1 MPSLLELLKDPNYT
15 NANEATKLAIFNKY
29 SALDANFINANGDT
43 QNAIKQRFGVFGGPA
58 APEKAPT
65 APTTLRDV
73 GVAGASGVVGAAKS
87 MTDFFGA
94 DNAASK
100 TLGDA
105 STSLQ
110 GMYTPERQKEMQYY
124 QQLQEKAAKSG
135 DTMGEIGAAFQ
146 GIKAAPL
153 QGTVQA
159 IGSLIPNLATL
170 LIPGA
175 GQARALQISRGAINT
190 ALGIVQGT
198 GAVKGALY
206 EGIKQEL
213 VKNGMDEASAAKQAG
228 EAQSY
233 LGPNTDQILLG
244 AGIGLATGK
253 LGAEELLSPAIKGA
267 ARKAIAV
274 GAEAGT
280 EAIQGGQEQVAQNL
294 GLTRAGMETPMFQG
308 VAGAATQEGILG
320 ALGAG
325 PVTLLGNR
333 PSQKDVPDAPPVND
347 QQIPLLLEDK
357 GVFRPVGLPDG
368 SVAMTREDLA
378 SYEAEQFRKKY
389 APQDIEREKLMLGYE
404 PFTPKVTPAGTVA
417 MSPEDVSR
425 AEESDFRNR
434 YEPKL
439 FEGEELE
446 QRRLQQKAEEPFTG
460 ELISGKPR
468 KLTEEEVQENKERE
482 AEIKSLTKEA
492 RLIEKD
498 IKSYKGGKRAGQ
510 SLRPLLEGAL
520 TTSEVIDIDPK
531 FTWMNKAE
539 GGTSISTLVEN
550 GQLNRWLPS
559 GLRTTS
565 ETFDPQEA
573 TEKIKEKIRNR
584 DWKEVDSQLTAAE
597 LGRQYEYLTERIDEL
612 KRPKKAEEEL
622 SGLTL
627 EERRAEADRLAV
639 EAGYL
644 GQPRGEEVL
653 KPIEEP
659 VAPVED
665 EYYPDKDESP
675 APVTEPRQP
684 MQLPTMPSLP
694 SFPEYLQGIPSEP
707 TSTMPDVGQ
716 PAGLPAVLPAGKQT
730 PDVPFPV
737 PPTAPLTPQA
747 QAATQDFGV
756 PAVVEPKPQEAPAPE
771 KRKPSTALTTETTD
785 IIEGQMR
792 VIDDETIQPQVM
804 MLSAPEQQVLAD
816 HYGEEVDSPAFLA
829 KVRED
834 IYKFATKGAQAVSDV
849 IRDII
854 RKLHAVL
861 LATTI
866 ILNPSAMGPSYQ
878 VALPQNVTT
887 VEQVLAKVPDAV
899 KNKMSPGAQQ
909 AYANIMPAFGADLQK
924 NNKLFI
930 ITDKPNA
937 RIFVFDSKG
946 QPILDKKVLLGLQTG
961 DYYKGDPEKI
971 KANRITPA
979 GLYTMGLRDGK
990 RGVTET
996 GGDETATTAGY
1007 DFNKVFVL
1015 DKAAP
1020 DGSYSVTLFHS
1031 VYAKMSDAKRR
1042 LAALDKEGAEDSR
1055 YSFGC
1060 INVDKDTY
1068 KNLLDKYESQMDGA
1082 KLFIVPDN
1090 PDATMDFLRG
1100 KAVTAGDL
1108 SRQAT
1113 PEVTK
1118 TVTKTVPGTPSAAK
1132 TSTQLSARKEEDQD
1146 TRRGLY
1152 MEAKRGEKGMS
1163 KADVDVAVDRIKS
1176 TWKNAP
1182 DIEVVQSISEL
1193 PEEIQA
1199 DIARDKVNPRGVYD
1213 PDTKKVWLVADNIP
1227 NDAQAAITLAH
1238 ESFGHF
1244 GLRVALGANF
1254 KPMMNSIYEGN
1265 KDVKSRADA
1274 YINDGMD
1281 KVTAVEEVLSE
1292 MAQEVYDTRVPENK
1306 NKLSAL
1312 QKVMNAIRQFL
1323 ARIGVPMKSISD
1335 AQVLALIANARR
1347 SVVRGGKYV
1356 NMEGGKALY
1365 SEGMSSNF
1373 RKWFGKSKVVD
1384 KNGKPLVMYHGT
1396 YSDISEPTTNF
1407 GADEYRRFGMHV
1419 GSLEAATNRL
1429 DIKAAEDTA
1438 QGEKSGNAGANVLP
1452 VYVKAEKPLRL
1463 DENRSGRWGV
1473 DDIMRSIFEK
1483 AERGEIDG
1491 LTDEDIDNWYSDNFD
1506 LETWLGLEPDIGE
1519 DNYDSEREER
1529 LWSDTESYFP
1539 GERSKLLSSFIN
1551 QLGYDSIVYKN
1562 EFEGGGDSYILLK
1575 PTQVKSVFNK
1585 GEFNPED
1592 KRILYSVKD
1601 RAAQVAAKARN
1612 AAHKAGQKR
1621 RMDEGLLSDL
1631 PEHLQ
1636 AKARKTFT
1644 PENETIVTK
1653 IDGLQDK
1660 FWQKMAQGIVD
1671 QYRTIKDYTKEG
1683 YMLARMSKTIDGA
1696 LEGMLFHGQVFLN
1709 GGALDI
1715 KSGTKGLLQIMAPLG
1730 KDVDRY
1736 QMWVALNREADIAKK
1751 SQAAQQDI
1759 DQAEADI
1766 ARMRT
1771 MKGNAGKAFDKET
1784 KNILD
1789 NKDLSAAKKRDALSS
1804 LRRQLDKYKND
1815 VDKAINA
1822 KRKEIA
1828 GFKNRIKAPSI
1839 DAELVAER
1847 DKFAEGMIDGRAKID
1862 VYREVQREMNKLNRS
1877 VLNVALEQG
1886 LINKEAY
1893 DIFASDINYI
1903 PFYKMMEDGDLQG
1916 ASTASG
1922 LGSQYFS
1929 RALEGGEKPFGD
1941 LMENTLRNWSHILS
1955 ASMKNKAAAKTLEA
1969 ASELEGA
1976 RPNLKVGL
1984 EWVDNKV
1991 YSTKTGAMV
2000 DDGSLKPEYTTSEG
2014 TGIIKV
2020 MIDGQPTYYKVLDD
2034 LLLDSVASIGYMGP
2048 KSKFLDVARDFKN
2061 ILQYGVTLSPGF
2073 KVRNLFRDSIQA
2085 MAVSGLKLT
2094 PWANVVEGWAKS
2106 DRNNPA
2112 HISALAGGAIFNFG
2126 SAYEGDQSRMV
2137 KKLIKMGIAQ
2147 DSILDSDN
2155 KIKAGLMK
2163 AWSAYTDLGNKSES
2177 ANRMSLYQ
2185 QMIDKGMSHLEAS
2198 FHARDLMDFSMQGS
2212 FPALRMVTQVVPFLN
2227 ARLQGLYKLG
2237 RDGIIPTSRV
2247 IYNSTTGKPIDASD
2261 KMKAQQ
2267 FSIVTG
2273 AVMMASMMLYLAFK
2287 DDEEFKKREDWDRDN
2302 FWWFR
2307 LPGMETAIRVPK
2319 PFEIGAFGTM
2329 AERLLEQMIDQGAE
2343 GKQFEDSIKR
2353 MLSDTFAMNPTPQ
2366 LIKPM
2371 IDLYANKDSFTG
2383 APIETAGMERLSKA
2397 ERASDNTSPLAIAL
2411 SGIQRFV
2418 SPKAMEMS
2426 PVQVDYAIKSYFGW
2440 LGGTVAATSHYAVMP
2455 FSKSAYPDHNWT
2467 ETMSMGFIKSLPAT
2481 QSKYVTAFYENNKQ
2495 ISQAYAD
2502 MRHYAEI
2509 GDQDMVAKILEE
2521 KGDLIGLQKFYD
2533 RGAKD
2538 MAKIRQAI
2546 TAIRN
2551 DATMGGDQKK
2561 EEIDRLKIIIG
2572 QVAEQLESVR
2582 KSVKQ

>member
-1 MPSLLELLKDPNYT
+1 MPIARFQMPDGRIARFEVPQGTTPEQAQMMMEQEL
-15 NANEATKLAIFNKY
+15 ANMA
-29 SALDANFINANGDT
+29 
-43 QNAIKQRFGVFGGPA
+43 QPQ
-58 APEKAPT
+58 KAPT

-100 TLGDA
+100 ALGSA

-124 QQLQEKAAKSG
+124 QELQDKAAKGG

-159 IGSLIPNLATL
+159 VGSLIPNLATL
-170 LIPGA
+170 LLPGA
-175 GQARALQISRGAINT
+175 GQARALQISRSAINT

-198 GAVKGALY
+198 GAVKGSLY
-206 EGIKQEL
+206 EGVKQEL
-213 VKNGMDEASAAKQAG
+213 IKNGVDEATAAKQAS

-233 LGPNTDQILLG
+233 LGPNYDQILLG
-244 AGIGLATGK
+244 AGIGYGAGK
-253 LGAEELLSPAIKGA
+253 LGAEELLSPAVKGA
-267 ARKAIAV
+267 ARKAAAV
-274 GAEAGT
+274 ASEAGT
-280 EAIQGGQEQVAQNL
+280 EALQGGQEQVAQNL

-325 PVTLLGNR
+325 PVTML
-333 PSQKDVPDAPPVND
+333 PSRTPEKPKEE
-347 QQIPLLLEDK
+347 PLLLEYNFK
-357 GVFRPVGLPDG
+357 PTPLPDG
-368 SVAMTREDLA
+368 RVAMTRSELDQYED
-378 SYEAEQFRKKY
+378 EQFRKKY
-389 APQDIEREKLMLGYE
+389 EAQPYERGNALAPDGSDPLRLEYD
-404 PFTPKVTPAGTVA
+404 FTPTPLPDGTVA
-417 MSPEDVSR
+417 MTRSEVDAYLRRKREDEVNAPKRPELLDIIDKINARIGKQAAPVTTDGR
-425 AEESDFRNR
+425 PAMPTDTELNYATATQEVALLKKQKKTKERDARIA
-434 YEPKL
+434 
-439 FEGEELE
+439 ELE
-446 QRRLQQKAEEPFTG
+446 AFKQADGIAHFNR
-460 ELISGKPR
+460 I
-468 KLTEEEVQENKERE
+468 
-482 AEIKSLTKEA
+482 A
-492 RLIEKD
+492 R
-498 IKSYKGGKRAGQ
+498 
-510 SLRPLLEGAL
+510 
-520 TTSEVIDIDPK
+520 IDPK
-531 FTWMNKAE
+531 DAAKALEAGDISAFDYNRIVKSNQLREQMLGQGMDSEQSKDSANLFMQQTDRENLLKDYSPEIVEAVTPALNDIQELEAQRAILESSKAKKGPDSLWNILSSDFNKLSGSEIKTLSGKQNQYFALRASGQGGRNLRDLVSEDTLDDFLPPDLRSGISDDLDRINSAVEYIRNKIATKNYASYDTEEAIDQLDRDIGRIGEEIDYHLSKQAEPEAQQEEPDFTDLGEFDTGDLGK
-539 GGTSISTLVEN
+539 
-550 GQLNRWLPS
+550 
-559 GLRTTS
+559 
-565 ETFDPQEA
+565 FDP
-573 TEKIKEKIRNR
+573 N
-584 DWKEVDSQLTAAE
+584 
-597 LGRQYEYLTERIDEL
+597 
-612 KRPKKAEEEL
+612 
-622 SGLTL
+622 
-627 EERRAEADRLAV
+627 
-639 EAGYL
+639 
-644 GQPRGEEVL
+644 
-653 KPIEEP
+653 
-659 VAPVED
+659 
-665 EYYPDKDESP
+665 EYYPDISEEEAP
-675 APVTEPRQP
+675 APKTRLDVPFPER
-684 MQLPTMPSLP
+684 P
-694 SFPEYLQGIPSEP
+694 SFPQGVPNEP
-707 TSTMPDVGQ
+707 TAAMPDVGQ
-716 PAGLPAVLPAGKQT
+716 PAGLPAVLPTGQQA

-737 PPTAPLTPQA
+737 PPTATPTPQA

-771 KRKPSTALTTETTD
+771 GRKPSTALTTETTD

-792 VIDDETIQPQVM
+792 VIDDETIKPQVL
-804 MLSAPEQQVLAD
+804 MLSASEQQVLAD
-816 HYGEEVDSPAFLA
+816 HYGEELNSPAFLA

-834 IYKFATKGAQAVSDV
+834 IYNFANKGAQAVASA

-854 RKLHAVL
+854 RKLHAAL

-866 ILNPSAMGPSYQ
+866 IMNPSAMGPSYQ
-878 VALPQNVTT
+878 VALPENVTT
-887 VEQVLAKVPDAV
+887 VEQVLAKVPDSV

-1068 KNLLDKYESQMDGA
+1068 KYLLDKYEGQMDGA

-1090 PDATMDFLRG
+1090 PDTTMDFLRG
-1100 KAVTAGDL
+1100 KAINAGDL

-1132 TSTQLSARKEEDQD
+1132 EATQMAARKEEDQD

-1163 KADVDVAVDRIKS
+1163 KADVDVAVDRIKQ
-1176 TWKNAP
+1176 TWENAP
-1182 DIEVVQSISEL
+1182 DIEVVQKISEL

-1199 DIARDKVNPRGVYD
+1199 DIERDKVNPRGVYD

-1244 GLRVALGANF
+1244 GLRVALGKNF

-1265 KDVKSRADA
+1265 KDVRSRADA

-1306 NKLSAL
+1306 NKLNIL
-1312 QKVMNAIRQFL
+1312 QKVMNAVRQFL

-1347 SVVRGGKYV
+1347 SVVRGGEFV
-1356 NMEGGKALY
+1356 EMEGGKALY
-1365 SEGMSSNF
+1365 S
-1373 RKWFGKSKVVD
+1373 
-1384 KNGKPLVMYHGT
+1384 
-1396 YSDISEPTTNF
+1396 
-1407 GADEYRRFGMHV
+1407 
-1419 GSLEAATNRL
+1419 
-1429 DIKAAEDTA
+1429 
-1438 QGEKSGNAGANVLP
+1438 
-1452 VYVKAEKPLRL
+1452 
-1463 DENRSGRWGV
+1463 
-1473 DDIMRSIFEK
+1473 
-1483 AERGEIDG
+1483 
-1491 LTDEDIDNWYSDNFD
+1491 
-1506 LETWLGLEPDIGE
+1506 
-1519 DNYDSEREER
+1519 
-1529 LWSDTESYFP
+1529 
-1539 GERSKLLSSFIN
+1539 
-1551 QLGYDSIVYKN
+1551 
-1562 EFEGGGDSYILLK
+1562 
-1575 PTQVKSVFNK
+1575 
-1585 GEFNPED
+1585 
-1592 KRILYSVKD
+1592 VKD
-1601 RAAQVAAKARN
+1601 RAKQAAAKAT
-1612 AAHKAGQKR
+1612 AAIHKAGQRR
-1621 RMDEGLLSDL
+1621 RMDEGLLDDL

-1653 IDGLQDK
+1653 VNGLQDK

-1671 QYRTIKDYTKEG
+1671 QYRTIKDYTNEG

-1696 LEGMLFHGQVFLN
+1696 LEGMLFHGQAFLN

-1715 KSGTKGLLQIMAPLG
+1715 KSGTKGLLEIMAPLG

-1736 QMWVALNREADIAKK
+1736 QMWVALNREADITKK

-1766 ARMRT
+1766 AKMRT

-1815 VDKAINA
+1815 IDKAINA
-1822 KRKEIA
+1822 KRKDIA

-1847 DKFAEGMIDGRAKID
+1847 DKFAEGMIDGRPKLE

-1877 VLNVALEQG
+1877 VLNIALEQG

-1916 ASTASG
+1916 AATASG

-1929 RALEGGEKPFGD
+1929 KALEGGEKPFGD

-1955 ASMKNKAAAKTLEA
+1955 ASMKNKAAAVTLEA
-1969 ASELEGA
+1969 ASEVEGA

-1984 EWVDNKV
+1984 EWRDGKV
-1991 YSTKTGAMV
+1991 YSSKTGMIV

-2014 TGIIKV
+2014 KGIIKV

-2061 ILQYGVTLSPGF
+2061 ILQFGVTLSPGF

-2094 PWANVVEGWAKS
+2094 PWANIVEGWAKS

-2137 KKLIKMGIAQ
+2137 KKLIKMGVDR
-2147 DSILDSDN
+2147 DSILDTDG

-2177 ANRMSLYQ
+2177 ANRMALYQ
-2185 QMIDKGMSHLEAS
+2185 QMRDKGMSHLEAS

-2247 IYNSTTGKPIDASD
+2247 IYNSTTGKPSDADD
-2261 KMKAQQ
+2261 KMKVQQ

-2287 DDEEFKKREDWDRDN
+2287 DDEEFKKREEWDRDN

-2307 LPGMETAIRVPK
+2307 LPGMDSAVRIPK

-2329 AERLLEQMIDQGAE
+2329 AERLLEQMVDQGAE
-2343 GKQFEDSIKR
+2343 GKQFEESIKR

-2411 SGIQRFV
+2411 SSVQRFV
-2418 SPKAMEMS
+2418 APKSMEMS

-2440 LGGTVAATSHYAVMP
+2440 LGGTVAASSHYAVMP
-2455 FSKSAYPDHNWT
+2455 FSKGAYPDHNWT
-2467 ETMSMGFIKSLPAT
+2467 ETASMGFIKSLPAT

-2502 MRHYAEI
+2502 MRHYAEL
-2509 GDQDMVAKILEE
+2509 GDQAMVAQILEE

-2538 MAKIRQAI
+2538 MAKLRQAI

-2551 DATMGGDQKK
+2551 DETMDGAQKK
-2561 EEIDRLKIIIG
+2561 EEIDRLKVIIG
-2572 QVAEQLESVR
+2572 TVAEQLENVR
-2582 KSVKQ
+2582 KSIKK

>member
-1 MPSLLELLKDPNYT
+1 MPSLLEILKDPNYI
-15 NANEATKLAIFNKY
+15 NANEATKQAIFNKY
-29 SALDANFINANGDT
+29 SALDANFANANAAT
-43 QNAIKQRFGVFGGPA
+43 QDAIRQKFGVMGMPA
-58 APEKAPT
+58 VEEKAPT

-73 GVAGASGVVGAAKS
+73 GVAGATGVVGAAKS
-87 MTDFFGA
+87 ISDVFGA

-100 TLGDA
+100 ALGEA

-124 QQLQEKAAKSG
+124 QNLQDEAAKRG

-153 QGTVQA
+153 QGAAQA
-159 IGSLIPNLATL
+159 VGSLIPNLATL
-170 LIPGA
+170 FIPGA
-175 GQARALQISRGAINT
+175 GQARALQISRGAVNT

-198 GAVKGALY
+198 GAVKGAIY
-206 EGIKQEL
+206 EGVKQEL
-213 VKNGMDEASAAKQAG
+213 MKNGLDEASAAKQA
-228 EAQSY
+228 EQAQSY
-233 LGPNTDQILLG
+233 LGPNADQILFG
-244 AGIGLATGK
+244 AGIGYGAGK
-253 LGAEELLSPAIKGA
+253 LGAEELLSPAVKGA
-267 ARKAIAV
+267 ARKAVAV

-280 EAIQGGQEQVAQNL
+280 EAIQGGQEQVAQNIAL
-294 GLTRAGMETPMFQG
+294 QRAGIATPTFQG

-404 PFTPKVTPAGTVA
+404 PFTPQVTPAGTVA

-446 QRRLQQKAEEPFTG
+446 QRRLQQRAEEPFTG

-665 EYYPDKDESP
+665 EYYPDKGEAPSP
-675 APVTEPRQP
+675 IPKPR
-684 MQLPTMPSLP
+684 MN
-694 SFPEYLQGIPSEP
+694 
-707 TSTMPDVGQ
+707 
-716 PAGLPAVLPAGKQT
+716 
-730 PDVPFPV
+730 VPFPERPSLV
-737 PPTAPLTPQA
+737 PPVPQRGVNEAPATPTQTAAPAVPFPAPPAPTPQVQA
-747 QAATQDFGV
+747 QAPVQDTNAPPVEKVTWFKPSPKSFVGGEFSVATFNGARYHFGDNGSNKYEV
-756 PAVVEPKPQEAPAPE
+756 EVVTPRGADNVVFRDNGDTRKGIVYPGGPAPSYIPSNVAPLLSQLSQVTKGDIATRNALMDRIANEFNNAAMPESQAARPELKRPEMPVSAAETDIIEGEAREVKEPTPAPAIE
-771 KRKPSTALTTETTD
+771 GRKPSTALTTETTD
-785 IIEGQMR
+785 IIEGQVR
-792 VIDDETIQPQVM
+792 VIDEDTIKPEVLK
-804 MLSAPEQQVLAD
+804 LSAPDQQILAD
-816 HYGEEVDSPAFLA
+816 HYGEEIDSPAFLA

-834 IYKFATKGAQAVSDV
+834 IYNFANKGAQAVAKA

-854 RKLHAVL
+854 RKLHAAL

-866 ILNPSAMGPSYQ
+866 ILNPNYVGPSYQ
-878 VALPQNVTT
+878 VAIPQNVTT
-887 VEQVLAKVPDAV
+887 VEQVLAKVPDSV
-899 KNKMSPGAQQ
+899 RDKMSAGAQQ
-909 AYANIMPAFGADLQK
+909 AYANIMPAFGAELEK
-924 NNKLFI
+924 SNKLFI

-961 DYYKGDPEKI
+961 DYYKGDPEKL
-971 KANRITPA
+971 KTNRITS
-979 GLYTMGLRDGK
+979 GGFFTMGLRDAK
-990 RGVTET
+990 RGVTEW
-996 GGDETATTAGY
+996 GGDEFATAHDY
-1007 DFNKVFVL
+1007 DFGKVFVL
-1015 DKAAP
+1015 DKALN
-1020 DGSYSVTLFHS
+1020 GTSSVTLFHS
-1031 VYAKMSDAKRR
+1031 VYTKLPDAKRR
-1042 LAALDKEGAEDSR
+1042 LAALEKEGPEDSR
-1055 YSFGC
+1055 YSYGC
-1060 INVDKDTY
+1060 INVDKATY
-1068 KNLLDKYESQMDGA
+1068 KYLLDKYQDQMDGA

-1090 PDATMDFLRG
+1090 PDTTMEFLRG
-1100 KAVTAGDL
+1100 KAIDAGDL
-1108 SRQAT
+1108 VRQAV
-1113 PEVTK
+1113 PEVKK
-1118 TVTKTVPGTPSAAK
+1118 TVTKTVPKTPSAAK
-1132 TSTQLSARKEEDQD
+1132 TATQMAARKEEEQE

-1176 TWKNAP
+1176 TWENAP
-1182 DIEVVQSISEL
+1182 DIEVVQKISEL

-1265 KDVKSRADA
+1265 KDVRARADA
-1274 YINDGMD
+1274 YIKDGMD

-1306 NKLSAL
+1306 NKLNAL

-1347 SVVRGGKYV
+1347 SVVRGGKFV

-1373 RKWFGKSKVVD
+1373 RKWFGDSKVVD

-1396 YSDISEPTTNF
+1396 KEDIEDGVF
-1407 GADEYRRFGMHV
+1407 RMEKGMIGKGAYFTADPDEANEF
-1419 GSLEAATNRL
+1419 ATNATWN
-1429 DIKAAEDTA
+1429 IKPNIVPAYISI
-1438 QGEKSGNAGANVLP
+1438 KNP
-1452 VYVKAEKPLRL
+1452 YYVTDK
-1463 DENRSGRWGV
+1463 
-1473 DDIMRSIFEK
+1473 FEK
-1483 AERGEIDG
+1483 VP
-1491 LTDEDIDNWYSDNFD
+1491 SD
-1506 LETWLGLEPDIGE
+1506 LKE
-1519 DNYDSEREER
+1519 
-1529 LWSDTESYFP
+1529 
-1539 GERSKLLSSFIN
+1539 
-1551 QLGYDSIVYKN
+1551 QGYDGV
-1562 EFEGGGDSYILLK
+1562 IL
-1575 PTQVKSVFNK
+1575 QNADGSVKWAVPITPSQIKSTFNS
-1585 GEFNPED
+1585 GAYSPDDN
-1592 KRILYSVKD
+1592 RILYSVKD
-1601 RAAQVAAKARN
+1601 RAAQAAGKARE
-1612 AAHKAGQKR
+1612 AIHKAGQKR
-1621 RMDEGLLSDL
+1621 RMDEGLLDDL
-1631 PEHLQ
+1631 PPHLQ

-1653 IDGLQDK
+1653 VNGLQDK

-1736 QMWVALNREADIAKK
+1736 QMWVALNREADLVA
-1751 SQAAQQDI
+1751 S
-1759 DQAEADI
+1759 
-1766 ARMRT
+1766 
-1771 MKGNAGKAFDKET
+1771 GKT
-1784 KNILD
+1784 
-1789 NKDLSAAKKRDALSS
+1789 
-1804 LRRQLDKYKND
+1804 
-1815 VDKAINA
+1815 
-1822 KRKEIA
+1822 
-1828 GFKNRIKAPSI
+1828 PSI
-1839 DAELVAER
+1839 DPELVEAR
-1847 DKFAEGMIDGRAKID
+1847 GKFAEGMIDGRAKID

-1877 VLNVALEQG
+1877 VLNIALQQG
-1886 LINKEAY
+1886 LIDKKAY
-1893 DIFASDINYI
+1893 DVFASDINYI

-1969 ASELEGA
+1969 ASELEGS

-1984 EWVDNKV
+1984 EWKNNKV

-2061 ILQYGVTLSPGF
+2061 LLQFGVTISPGF

-2094 PWANVVEGWAKS
+2094 PWANIVEGWANS

-2137 KKLIKMGIAQ
+2137 KQLIKMGVAQ

-2177 ANRMSLYQ
+2177 ANRMALYK
-2185 QMIDKGMSHLEAS
+2185 QMRDKGMSHLEAS

-2247 IYNSTTGKPIDASD
+2247 IYNSTTGKPIDADD
-2261 KMKAQQ
+2261 KLKAQQ

-2287 DDEEFKKREDWDRDN
+2287 DDEEFKKREEWDRDN

-2307 LPGMETAIRVPK
+2307 LPGMDSAVRVPK

-2343 GKQFEDSIKR
+2343 GKQFEESIKR

-2397 ERASDNTSPLAIAL
+2397 ERASDTTSPLALAL
-2411 SGIQRFV
+2411 SAVQRFV
-2418 SPKAMEMS
+2418 APKSMEMS

-2440 LGGTVAATSHYAVMP
+2440 LGGTVSATSHYAVMP
-2455 FSKSAYPDHNWT
+2455 FSKGAYPDHNWT
-2467 ETMSMGFIKSLPAT
+2467 ETASMGFIKSLPAT

-2502 MRHYAEI
+2502 MRHYAEL
-2509 GDQDMVAKILEE
+2509 GDQEMVAKILEE

-2538 MAKIRQAI
+2538 MAKLRQAI

-2551 DATMGGDQKK
+2551 DETMGGDQKK

-2572 QVAEQLESVR
+2572 TIAEQLESVR
-2582 KSVKQ
+2582 KSTKQ

>member
-1 MPSLLELLKDPNYT
+1 MPSLLEILKDPNYI
-15 NANEATKLAIFNKY
+15 NANEATKQAIFNKY
-29 SALDANFINANGDT
+29 SALDPNFANANAAT
-43 QNAIKQRFGVFGGPA
+43 QDAIRQKFGVMGMPA
-58 APEKAPT
+58 VEEKAPT

-87 MTDFFGA
+87 ISDVFGA
-94 DNAASK
+94 DNAASRA
-100 TLGDA
+100 LGEA

-124 QQLQEKAAKSG
+124 QNLQEQAAKSG

-153 QGTVQA
+153 QGAAQA
-159 IGSLIPNLATL
+159 VGSLIPNLATL
-170 LIPGA
+170 FIPGA
-175 GQARALQISRGAINT
+175 GQARALQISRGAVNT

-198 GAVKGALY
+198 GAVKGAIY
-206 EGIKQEL
+206 EGVKQEL
-213 VKNGMDEASAAKQAG
+213 MKNGLDEASAAKQA
-228 EAQSY
+228 EQAQSY
-233 LGPNTDQILLG
+233 LGPNADQILLG
-244 AGIGLATGK
+244 AGIGYGAGK
-253 LGAEELLSPAIKGA
+253 FGAEELLSPTVKGA
-267 ARKAIAV
+267 ARKAAAV
-274 GAEAGT
+274 VSEAGT
-280 EAIQGGQEQVAQNL
+280 EAIQGGQEQVAQNIAL
-294 GLTRAGMETPMFQG
+294 QRAGIDTPTFQG

-325 PVTLLGNR
+325 PVTLLRGR
-333 PSQKDVPDAPPVND
+333 QPQEKLPEKPSE
-347 QQIPLLLEDK
+347 PLLLEYDFK
-357 GVFRPVGLPDG
+357 PTPLPDG
-368 SVAMTREDLA
+368 RVAMTRSELDQYED
-378 SYEAEQFRKKY
+378 EQFRKKY
-389 APQDIEREKLMLGYE
+389 EAQPYERGNALAPDGSEALRLEYDFK
-404 PFTPKVTPAGTVA
+404 PTPLPDGTVA
-417 MSPEDVSR
+417 MTKSELD
-425 AEESDFRNR
+425 AYLRNKR
-434 YEPKL
+434 
-439 FEGEELE
+439 
-446 QRRLQQKAEEPFTG
+446 
-460 ELISGKPR
+460 
-468 KLTEEEVQENKERE
+468 EEEVNAPKRPELLKIIDQVNARIGSQPKSEEPKTPSKPALPTDAGYTYATAVQEIELLKKQKKTKERDARI
-482 AEIKSLTKEA
+482 AELTEFKDMENRVHVGRMA
-492 RLIEKD
+492 R
-498 IKSYKGGKRAGQ
+498 
-510 SLRPLLEGAL
+510 
-520 TTSEVIDIDPK
+520 IDPK
-531 FTWMNKAE
+531 DAWKALQAGDISGFDYNRIVKANQLREYFLSNDVDSDQAKDSMNLFMQQTDRENAYKDLAPKTLEAITPALNEIQELEAQRAMLESSKAKKGPDSLWNILSSPDYKLSGSE
-539 GGTSISTLVEN
+539 IKALAGKQNQYFALRASGDTGKNLRDLVSEDTLDDFLPPELRSNMGDDLNRINEAVQYIQNKISTKN
-550 GQLNRWLPS
+550 YAS
-559 GLRTTS
+559 YDT
-565 ETFDPQEA
+565 DEA
-573 TEKIKEKIRNR
+573 IDNLDR
-584 DWKEVDSQLTAAE
+584 DINL
-597 LGRQYEYLTERIDEL
+597 L
-612 KRPKKAEEEL
+612 
-622 SGLTL
+622 
-627 EERRAEADRLAV
+627 
-639 EAGYL
+639 
-644 GQPRGEEVL
+644 GEEIDYHVSRDG
-653 KPIEEP
+653 ESEYD
-659 VAPVED
+659 ED
-665 EYYPDKDESP
+665 EYYPDKGEIP
-675 APVTEPRQP
+675 PPPIKNRRFVPFPER
-684 MQLPTMPSLP
+684 P
-694 SFPEYLQGIPSEP
+694 SFPEYPQGATNQP
-707 TSTMPDVGQ
+707 TTAMPDAGQ
-716 PAGLPAVLPAGKQT
+716 PSGLPAVLPTGQQT
-730 PDVPFPV
+730 PNVPFPV
-737 PPTAPLTPQA
+737 PPTAAPAPQA
-747 QAATQDFGV
+747 QAAAQDFGV
-756 PAVVEPKPQEAPAPE
+756 PAVVEAKPEEAPAPE

-792 VIDDETIQPQVM
+792 VIDEETIKPQVM

-829 KVRED
+829 KLRED

-854 RKLHAVL
+854 RKLHAAL

-866 ILNPSAMGPSYQ
+866 ILNPSFMGPSYQ

-946 QPILDKKVLLGLQTG
+946 QPVLDKKVLLGAQMG

-979 GLYTMGLRDGK
+979 GLYTMGLRDAK

-996 GGDETATTAGY
+996 GGDEAATAGGY

-1031 VYAKMSDAKRR
+1031 VYTKMADAQRR
-1042 LAALDKEGAEDSR
+1042 LAALGKEGAEDSR

-1068 KNLLDKYESQMDGA
+1068 KYLIDNYEGQMDGA

-1090 PDATMDFLRG
+1090 PDTTMDFLRG

-1132 TSTQLSARKEEDQD
+1132 TATQMAARKEEDQE

-1176 TWKNAP
+1176 TWENAP
-1182 DIEVVQSISEL
+1182 DIEVVQKISEL

-1254 KPMMNSIYEGN
+1254 KPMMNNIYEGN
-1265 KDVKSRADA
+1265 KDVRARADA
-1274 YINDGMD
+1274 YIKDGMD

-1306 NKLSAL
+1306 NKLNAL

-1335 AQVLALIANARR
+1335 AQVLALIVNARR
-1347 SVVRGGKYV
+1347 SVVRGGEFV
-1356 NMEGGKALY
+1356 EMEGGKALY
-1365 SEGMSSNF
+1365 S
-1373 RKWFGKSKVVD
+1373 V
-1384 KNGKPLVMYHGT
+1384 
-1396 YSDISEPTTNF
+1396 
-1407 GADEYRRFGMHV
+1407 A
-1419 GSLEAATNRL
+1419 
-1429 DIKAAEDTA
+1429 
-1438 QGEKSGNAGANVLP
+1438 
-1452 VYVKAEKPLRL
+1452 
-1463 DENRSGRWGV
+1463 
-1473 DDIMRSIFEK
+1473 
-1483 AERGEIDG
+1483 
-1491 LTDEDIDNWYSDNFD
+1491 
-1506 LETWLGLEPDIGE
+1506 
-1519 DNYDSEREER
+1519 
-1529 LWSDTESYFP
+1529 
-1539 GERSKLLSSFIN
+1539 
-1551 QLGYDSIVYKN
+1551 
-1562 EFEGGGDSYILLK
+1562 
-1575 PTQVKSVFNK
+1575 
-1585 GEFNPED
+1585 
-1592 KRILYSVKD
+1592 D
-1601 RAAQVAAKARN
+1601 RAAQAAAKAKE
-1612 AAHKAGQKR
+1612 AMHKAGQKR
-1621 RMDEGLLSDL
+1621 RMDEGLLDDL
-1631 PEHLQ
+1631 PPHLQ

-1653 IDGLQDK
+1653 VNGLQDK

-1715 KSGTKGLLQIMAPLG
+1715 KSGTKGLLEIMAPLG

-1736 QMWVALNREADIAKK
+1736 QMWVALNREADITKK

-1771 MKGNAGKAFDKET
+1771 MKTNAGKAFDKET

-1815 VDKAINA
+1815 IDKDISA

-1847 DKFAEGMIDGRAKID
+1847 DKFAKGMINGRPKID
-1862 VYREVQREMNKLNRS
+1862 VYREVQREMNKLNKS

-1916 ASTASG
+1916 AATASG

-1955 ASMKNKAAAKTLEA
+1955 ASMKNKAAAVTLEA
-1969 ASELEGA
+1969 ASEVEGA

-1984 EWVDNKV
+1984 EWKNNKV
-1991 YSTKTGAMV
+1991 YSAKTGTIV
-2000 DDGSLKPEYTTSEG
+2000 GDGSLRPEYTTSEG

-2061 ILQYGVTLSPGF
+2061 ILQFGVTISPGF

-2094 PWANVVEGWAKS
+2094 PWANIVEGWANS

-2137 KKLIKMGIAQ
+2137 KQLIKMGVAKE
-2147 DSILDSDN
+2147 SILDSDN

-2177 ANRMSLYQ
+2177 ANRMALYK
-2185 QMIDKGMSHLEAS
+2185 QMRDKGMSHLEAS

-2247 IYNSTTGKPIDASD
+2247 IYNSATGKPNDADD

-2287 DDEEFKKREDWDRDN
+2287 DDEEFKKREEWDRDN

-2307 LPGMETAIRVPK
+2307 LPGMDSAVRVPK

-2343 GKQFEDSIKR
+2343 GKQFEESIKR

-2397 ERASDNTSPLAIAL
+2397 ERASDTTSPLALAL
-2411 SGIQRFV
+2411 SAVQRFV
-2418 SPKAMEMS
+2418 APKSMEMS

-2440 LGGTVAATSHYAVMP
+2440 LGGTVSATSHYAVMP
-2455 FSKSAYPDHNWT
+2455 FAKGAYPDHNWT

-2502 MRHYAEI
+2502 MRHYAEL
-2509 GDQDMVAKILEE
+2509 GDQEMVAKILEE
-2521 KGDLIGLQKFYD
+2521 KGDLIGLQRFYD

-2551 DATMGGDQKK
+2551 DPTMGGDQKK
-2561 EEIDRLKIIIG
+2561 EEIDRLKVLIG
-2572 QVAEQLESVR
+2572 TIAEQLESVR
-2582 KSVKQ
+2582 KSTKQ

>member
-1 MPSLLELLKDPNYT
+1 MPIARFQMPDGRIARFEVPQGTTPEQAQIMMEQEL
-15 NANEATKLAIFNKY
+15 ANMSQPQKT
-29 SALDANFINANGDT
+29 
-43 QNAIKQRFGVFGGPA
+43 
-58 APEKAPT
+58 PT

-100 TLGDA
+100 ALSQA

-124 QQLQEKAAKSG
+124 QELQDKAAKSG
-135 DTMGEIGAAFQ
+135 DTLGEIGAAFQ

-159 IGSLIPNLATL
+159 VGSLVPNLATL
-170 LIPGA
+170 LLPGA
-175 GQARALQISRGAINT
+175 GQVRALQISRNAINT

-198 GAVKGALY
+198 GAVKGSLY
-206 EGIKQEL
+206 EGVKQEL
-213 VKNGMDEASAAKQAG
+213 MKNGMDEASAAKQA
-228 EAQSY
+228 EQAQSY
-233 LGPNTDQILLG
+233 LGPNYDQILLG
-244 AGIGLATGK
+244 AGIGYGAGK
-253 LGAEELLSPAIKGA
+253 LGAEQLLSPTIKGA
-267 ARKAIAV
+267 ARKAAAV
-274 GAEAGT
+274 ASEAGT
-280 EAIQGGQEQVAQNL
+280 EAIQGGQEQLAQNL
-294 GLTRAGMETPMFQG
+294 ALTREGIETPLFQG

-320 ALGAG
+320 GLGAG

-333 PSQKDVPDAPPVND
+333 KEKPAD
-347 QQIPLLLEDK
+347 PLLLEYNFK
-357 GVFRPVGLPDG
+357 PTPLPDG
-368 SVAMTREDLA
+368 RVAMTRGELDQYED
-378 SYEAEQFRKKY
+378 EQFRKKY
-389 APQDIEREKLMLGYE
+389 EAQPYERGNALAPDGSEALRLEYDFK
-404 PFTPKVTPAGTVA
+404 PTPLPDGTVA
-417 MSPEDVSR
+417 MTKSELDAYLRNKREEEVNAPKRPDLLKIIDEINARIAKQPAPATPATPEAPSKPALPTDAGYTYGTATQEIELLKRQKKTNERDARIKELTDFAEMETRIFVSR
-425 AEESDFRNR
+425 MARIDPIDAAKALNAGDISGFDYNR
-434 YEPKL
+434 IVKANQLREYLLSKNVDSKQAQHSMNLLVHQTDRENTYKDLPKETL
-439 FEGEELE
+439 DAITPALNEVQELE
-446 QRRLQQKAEEPFTG
+446 AQRA
-460 ELISGKPR
+460 LIEASRENKGPDSLWNVLSKSSR
-468 KLTEEEVQENKERE
+468 KLTASQVKDMEAFPKQYFALRAKSGEGTNLYDLVQEDTLNDFLPPHLRSDVQGNPNRVEQAVAHIETKMKEQNYASYDTEERIKQLTRDINLLGE
-482 AEIKSLTKEA
+482 EIDYHVEKSGEPDLTEP
-492 RLIEKD
+492 D
-498 IKSYKGGKRAGQ
+498 F
-510 SLRPLLEGAL
+510 
-520 TTSEVIDIDPK
+520 TSVADEFDPK
-531 FTWMNKAE
+531 PSYEE
-539 GGTSISTLVEN
+539 G
-550 GQLNRWLPS
+550 
-559 GLRTTS
+559 
-565 ETFDPQEA
+565 
-573 TEKIKEKIRNR
+573 
-584 DWKEVDSQLTAAE
+584 
-597 LGRQYEYLTERIDEL
+597 
-612 KRPKKAEEEL
+612 
-622 SGLTL
+622 
-627 EERRAEADRLAV
+627 
-639 EAGYL
+639 
-644 GQPRGEEVL
+644 
-653 KPIEEP
+653 
-659 VAPVED
+659 
-665 EYYPDKDESP
+665 EYYPDMD
-675 APVTEPRQP
+675 EPRVP
-684 MQLPTMPSLP
+684 VANPRKFVPFPERPT
-694 SFPEYLQGIPSEP
+694 FPEYPQGAPNEP
-707 TSTMPDVGQ
+707 TAAIADVGM
-716 PAGLPAVLPAGKQT
+716 PAGLPAVLPTGEQT

-737 PPTAPLTPQA
+737 PPTAPPTPQA

-756 PAVVEPKPQEAPAPE
+756 PAVVEPKQEEAPAPE

-792 VIDDETIQPQVM
+792 VIDEETIKPQVM

-849 IRDII
+849 VRDII
-854 RKLHAVL
+854 RKLHAAL

-866 ILNPSAMGPSYQ
+866 ILNPSFLGPQYQ

-887 VEQVLAKVPDAV
+887 VEQVLAKVPDSV

-924 NNKLFI
+924 NDKLFI

-996 GGDETATTAGY
+996 GGDERATTAGY
-1007 DFNKVFVL
+1007 DLDKVFVL

-1031 VYAKMSDAKRR
+1031 VYTKMADAKRR

-1068 KNLLDKYESQMDGA
+1068 KYLVDKYESQMDGA

-1100 KAVTAGDL
+1100 KAINAGDL

-1132 TSTQLSARKEEDQD
+1132 EATQMAARKEEDQD

-1176 TWKNAP
+1176 TWENAP
-1182 DIEVVQSISEL
+1182 EIEVVQSISEL

-1213 PDTKKVWLVADNIP
+1213 PTTKMVYLVADNIP

-1238 ESFGHF
+1238 EALGHF
-1244 GLRVALGANF
+1244 GLRVVLGKNF
-1254 KPMMNSIYEGN
+1254 KQMMSDIYQGN
-1265 KDVKSRADA
+1265 KNVRARADA

-1281 KVTAVEEVLSE
+1281 MTTAVEEVLSE
-1292 MAQEVYDTRVPENK
+1292 MAQEIYDTSVPLE
-1306 NKLSAL
+1306 KLRANRTAL
-1312 QKVMNAIRQFL
+1312 QKIMNAIRQFL
-1323 ARIGVPMKSISD
+1323 SRLGVPIKTIDD
-1335 AQVLALIANARR
+1335 ATVLDLVRNARHA
-1347 SVVRGGKYV
+1347 VVKGATAGEMAGGKPKYSIKD
-1356 NMEGGKALY
+1356 KA
-1365 SEGMSSNF
+1365 
-1373 RKWFGKSKVVD
+1373 
-1384 KNGKPLVMYHGT
+1384 
-1396 YSDISEPTTNF
+1396 
-1407 GADEYRRFGMHV
+1407 
-1419 GSLEAATNRL
+1419 LEAA
-1429 DIKAAEDTA
+1429 A
-1438 QGEKSGNAGANVLP
+1438 
-1452 VYVKAEKPLRL
+1452 
-1463 DENRSGRWGV
+1463 
-1473 DDIMRSIFEK
+1473 
-1483 AERGEIDG
+1483 
-1491 LTDEDIDNWYSDNFD
+1491 
-1506 LETWLGLEPDIGE
+1506 
-1519 DNYDSEREER
+1519 
-1529 LWSDTESYFP
+1529 
-1539 GERSKLLSSFIN
+1539 
-1551 QLGYDSIVYKN
+1551 
-1562 EFEGGGDSYILLK
+1562 
-1575 PTQVKSVFNK
+1575 
-1585 GEFNPED
+1585 
-1592 KRILYSVKD
+1592 
-1601 RAAQVAAKARN
+1601 RARD
-1612 AAHKAGQKR
+1612 AAHRAGQKR

-1653 IDGLQDK
+1653 VNGLQDK

-1847 DKFAEGMIDGRAKID
+1847 DKFAEGMIDGRPKID

-2014 TGIIKV
+2014 KGIIKV

-2061 ILQYGVTLSPGF
+2061 ILQFGVTISPGF

-2094 PWANVVEGWAKS
+2094 PWANIVEGWAAS

-2185 QMIDKGMSHLEAS
+2185 QMRDKGMSHLEAS

-2261 KMKAQQ
+2261 KLKAQQ

-2273 AVMMASMMLYLAFK
+2273 AVMMASMALYLAFK

-2307 LPGMETAIRVPK
+2307 LPGMDSAVRIPK

-2343 GKQFEDSIKR
+2343 GKQFEESIKR

-2411 SGIQRFV
+2411 SAVQRFV
-2418 SPKAMEMS
+2418 SPKSMEMS

-2440 LGGTVAATSHYAVMP
+2440 LGGTVSATSHYAVMP
-2455 FSKSAYPDHNWT
+2455 FSKGAYPDHNWT
-2467 ETMSMGFIKSLPAT
+2467 ETASMGFIKSLPAT

-2502 MRHYAEI
+2502 MRHYAEL
-2509 GDQDMVAKILEE
+2509 GDQAMVAEILEE

-2551 DATMGGDQKK
+2551 DENRTGAEKK

-2572 QVAEQLESVR
+2572 TIAEQLESVR
-2582 KSVKQ
+2582 KSVKK

>member
-1 MPSLLELLKDPNYT
+1 MPSLLEILKDPNYT

-29 SALDANFINANGDT
+29 SALDPNFANANTAT
-43 QNAIKQRFGVFGGPA
+43 QDAIRQKFGVISMPA
-58 APEKAPT
+58 VEEKAPT

-94 DNAASK
+94 DNAVSK

-124 QQLQEKAAKSG
+124 QQLQDKAAKSG

-153 QGTVQA
+153 QGAVQA
-159 IGSLIPNLATL
+159 VGSLIPNLATL
-170 LIPGA
+170 FIPGA
-175 GQARALQISRGAINT
+175 GQARALQISRGAVNT

-206 EGIKQEL
+206 EGVKQEL
-213 VKNGMDEASAAKQAG
+213 MKNGMDEATAAKQAS

-233 LGPNTDQILLG
+233 LGPNADQILLG
-244 AGIGLATGK
+244 AGIGYGAGK
-253 LGAEELLSPAIKGA
+253 LGAEELLSPAVKGA
-267 ARKAIAV
+267 ARKAAAV
-274 GAEAGT
+274 ASEAGT

-325 PVTLLGNR
+325 PVTML
-333 PSQKDVPDAPPVND
+333 PSRTPEKPKEE
-347 QQIPLLLEDK
+347 PLLLEYNFK
-357 GVFRPVGLPDG
+357 PTPLPDG
-368 SVAMTREDLA
+368 RVAMTRSELDQ
-378 SYEAEQFRKKY
+378 YEEEQFRKKY
-389 APQDIEREKLMLGYE
+389 ETQPYERGNALAPDGSDPLRLEYDFK
-404 PFTPKVTPAGTVA
+404 PTPLPDGTVA
-417 MSPEDVSR
+417 MTRSEVDAYLRRRREDEVN
-425 AEESDFRNR
+425 A
-434 YEPKL
+434 PKRPDL
-439 FEGEELE
+439 LNIIDQVNARIGKQAAPVTTDGRTAMPTDTELNYATATQEVALLKKQKKTKERDARIAELE
-446 QRRLQQKAEEPFTG
+446 AFKKADGIAHFNR
-460 ELISGKPR
+460 I
-468 KLTEEEVQENKERE
+468 
-482 AEIKSLTKEA
+482 A
-492 RLIEKD
+492 R
-498 IKSYKGGKRAGQ
+498 
-510 SLRPLLEGAL
+510 
-520 TTSEVIDIDPK
+520 IDPK
-531 FTWMNKAE
+531 DAAKALEAGDISGFDYNRIVKSNQLREQMLSQGMDADQSNDSANLFMQQTDRENLLKDYSPEIVEAVTPALNDIQELEAQRAILESSKAKKGPDSLWNILSSDLHKLSGSEIKTLSGKQNQYFALRAAGQGGRNLRDLVSEDTLDDFLPPDLRSNIGDDLNRINGAVEYIRNKIATKNYASYDTEEAIDQLDRDIGRIGEEIEYHLSKQAEPEVQQEEPDFTDLGE
-539 GGTSISTLVEN
+539 FDTGTSYS
-550 GQLNRWLPS
+550 S
-559 GLRTTS
+559 
-565 ETFDPQEA
+565 
-573 TEKIKEKIRNR
+573 
-584 DWKEVDSQLTAAE
+584 
-597 LGRQYEYLTERIDEL
+597 
-612 KRPKKAEEEL
+612 
-622 SGLTL
+622 
-627 EERRAEADRLAV
+627 
-639 EAGYL
+639 
-644 GQPRGEEVL
+644 
-653 KPIEEP
+653 
-659 VAPVED
+659 D
-665 EYYPDKDESP
+665 EYYPDMGEDAAP
-675 APVTEPRQP
+675 APKPRLDVP
-684 MQLPTMPSLP
+684 FPERP
-694 SFPEYLQGIPSEP
+694 SFPQGVPNEP
-707 TSTMPDVGQ
+707 AAAMPDVGQ
-716 PAGLPAVLPAGKQT
+716 PAGLPAVLPTGQQT

-737 PPTAPLTPQA
+737 PPTATPTPQA

-756 PAVVEPKPQEAPAPE
+756 PAVVEPKPQGTPALE
-771 KRKPSTALTTETTD
+771 GRKTSTALTTETTD

-792 VIDDETIQPQVM
+792 VIDDETIKPQVL
-804 MLSAPEQQVLAD
+804 MLPAPEQQVLAD
-816 HYGEEVDSPAFLA
+816 HYGEEVNSPAFLA

-834 IYKFATKGAQAVSDV
+834 IYNFANKGAQAVASA
-849 IRDII
+849 IREII
-854 RKLHAVL
+854 RKLHAAL

-866 ILNPSAMGPSYQ
+866 IMNPSAMGPSYQ

-887 VEQVLAKVPDAV
+887 VEQVLAKVPDSV

-990 RGVTET
+990 RGITEN
-996 GGDETATTAGY
+996 GGDERSTTAGY

-1068 KNLLDKYESQMDGA
+1068 KYLLDKYEGQMDGA

-1090 PDATMDFLRG
+1090 PDTTMDFLRG
-1100 KAVTAGDL
+1100 KAINAGDL
-1108 SRQAT
+1108 TRQAT

-1118 TVTKTVPGTPSAAK
+1118 TTTKTVPGTPSAAK
-1132 TSTQLSARKEEDQD
+1132 TSTQMAARKEEDQD

-1163 KADVDVAVDRIKS
+1163 KADVDVAVDRIKQ
-1176 TWKNAP
+1176 TWENAP
-1182 DIEVVQSISEL
+1182 DIEVVQKISEL

-1199 DIARDKVNPRGVYD
+1199 DIERDKVNPRGVYD

-1244 GLRVALGANF
+1244 GLRVALGKNF

-1265 KDVKSRADA
+1265 KDVRSRADA

-1347 SVVRGGKYV
+1347 SVVRGGEFV
-1356 NMEGGKALY
+1356 EMEGGKALY
-1365 SEGMSSNF
+1365 S
-1373 RKWFGKSKVVD
+1373 
-1384 KNGKPLVMYHGT
+1384 
-1396 YSDISEPTTNF
+1396 
-1407 GADEYRRFGMHV
+1407 
-1419 GSLEAATNRL
+1419 
-1429 DIKAAEDTA
+1429 
-1438 QGEKSGNAGANVLP
+1438 
-1452 VYVKAEKPLRL
+1452 
-1463 DENRSGRWGV
+1463 
-1473 DDIMRSIFEK
+1473 
-1483 AERGEIDG
+1483 
-1491 LTDEDIDNWYSDNFD
+1491 
-1506 LETWLGLEPDIGE
+1506 
-1519 DNYDSEREER
+1519 
-1529 LWSDTESYFP
+1529 
-1539 GERSKLLSSFIN
+1539 
-1551 QLGYDSIVYKN
+1551 
-1562 EFEGGGDSYILLK
+1562 
-1575 PTQVKSVFNK
+1575 
-1585 GEFNPED
+1585 
-1592 KRILYSVKD
+1592 VKD
-1601 RAAQVAAKARN
+1601 RAKQAAAKAT
-1612 AAHKAGQKR
+1612 AAIHKAGQKR
-1621 RMDEGLLSDL
+1621 RMDEGLLDDL
-1631 PEHLQ
+1631 PPHLQ
-1636 AKARKTFT
+1636 AKARKTFN
-1644 PENETIVTK
+1644 PENETIVSK
-1653 IDGLQDK
+1653 VNGLQDK

-1696 LEGMLFHGQVFLN
+1696 LEGMLFHGQAFLN

-1715 KSGTKGLLQIMAPLG
+1715 KSGTKGLLEIMSPLG

-1736 QMWVALNREADIAKK
+1736 QMWVALNREADITKK
-1751 SQAAQQDI
+1751 SQTAMQDI
-1759 DQAEADI
+1759 EQAEAEI
-1766 ARMRT
+1766 AKMQT

-1789 NKDLSAAKKRDALSS
+1789 DKELSAAKKRDALSS
-1804 LRRQLDKYKND
+1804 LRKKLDSYKNN
-1815 VDKAINA
+1815 VDKAISA

-1828 GFKNRIKAPSI
+1828 VFKTKIKAPSI
-1839 DAELVAER
+1839 DAELVEAR
-1847 DKFAEGMIDGRAKID
+1847 ADFAKGTIDGRPKLE
-1862 VYREVQREMNKLNRS
+1862 VFQEVQREMNKLNRS
-1877 VLNVALEQG
+1877 VLNIALEQG

-1916 ASTASG
+1916 AATASG

-1929 RALEGGEKPFGD
+1929 KALEGGEKPFGD

-1955 ASMKNKAAAKTLEA
+1955 ASMKNKAAAVTLEA
-1969 ASELEGA
+1969 ASEVEGA

-1984 EWVDNKV
+1984 EWVDGKV
-1991 YSTKTGAMV
+1991 YSSKTGMMV

-2014 TGIIKV
+2014 KGIIKV

-2061 ILQYGVTLSPGF
+2061 ILQFGVTLSPGF

-2094 PWANVVEGWAKS
+2094 PWANIVEGWAKS

-2137 KKLIKMGIAQ
+2137 KQLIKMGVAR
-2147 DSILDSDN
+2147 DSILDSDG
-2155 KIKAGLMK
+2155 KIKAGLQK
-2163 AWSAYTDLGNKSES
+2163 AWAAYTDLGNKSES
-2177 ANRMSLYQ
+2177 ANRMALYQ
-2185 QMIDKGMSHLEAS
+2185 QMRDKGMSHLEAA

-2247 IYNSTTGKPIDASD
+2247 IYNSTTGKPIDADD

-2273 AVMMASMMLYLAFK
+2273 AVMLASMALYLAFK
-2287 DDEEFKKREDWDRDN
+2287 DDEEFKKREEWDRDN

-2307 LPGMETAIRVPK
+2307 LPGMDSAIRVPK

-2343 GKQFEDSIKR
+2343 GKQFEESIKR

-2366 LIKPM
+2366 MIKPM

-2397 ERASDNTSPLAIAL
+2397 ERASDSTSPLAIAL
-2411 SGIQRFV
+2411 SSVQRFV
-2418 SPKAMEMS
+2418 APKSMEMS

-2455 FSKSAYPDHNWT
+2455 FSKGAYPDHNWT
-2467 ETMSMGFIKSLPAT
+2467 ETASMGFIKSLPAT

-2502 MRHYAEI
+2502 MRHYAEL
-2509 GDQDMVAKILEE
+2509 GDQAMVAQILEE

-2538 MAKIRQAI
+2538 MAKLRQAI

-2551 DATMGGDQKK
+2551 DETMDGAQKK
-2561 EEIDRLKIIIG
+2561 EEIDRLKVIIG
-2572 QVAEQLESVR
+2572 TVAEQLETVR
-2582 KSVKQ
+2582 KSIKK